1 MYKKIIK
8 LANSV
13 DDLRYKSYILSIAK
27 KISNKDKII
36 VDISDLL
43 KLVEPERVEYD
54 PDNAIDAVSVVS
66 TSL

>member
-27 KISNKDKII
+27 KISNKDKIVVNI
-36 VDISDLL
+36 NDLL

-54 PDNAIDAVSVVS
+54 SEDAIDAVSVVRS
-66 TSL
+66 F